1 MEKSLEIAR
10 ISKLYEFD
18 VYTFQLSCVCD
29 LCVHCSQIWLN
40 ARFMVTLFVFFMVL
54 CECIY
59 RVHSPFAP
67 RQIPPV
73 KLGAFAFTHSDF
85 HQLHLEILWSR
96 AAKNHFTT
104 EQQSSEKGSRKKH
117 ATTQIKIASNLLCW
131 FDCVLHYVLF
141 SSSLSAGTWFF
152 FLCWAWA
159 PPSAN

>member
-54 CECIY
+54 CACIY

-104 EQQSSEKGSRKKH
+104 EQQSSEKGSRKK
-117 ATTQIKIASNLLCW
+117 TRNNTNKNRIKFAVLVWLRVTLRFIFIFTLCRYL
-131 FDCVLHYVLF
+131 VL
-141 SSSLSAGTWFF
+141 

-159 PPSAN
+159 PPSTH